1 MSLAYREYPP
11 PPALEGHVSCLWT
24 LEGEPG
30 REVGPDRVIPD
41 GCTELIWNLA
51 DRFRRY
57 EGSKGPRRQES
68 ALLVGQ
74 ITRPIYLA
82 PGRRV
87 SLVAV
92 RFRPAALGAFLGGVH
107 AVELTD
113 LDLPLEDVVGHRLRE
128 VGERLAAAPSGERI
142 RLLGE
147 VLTADVSRA
156 APVDPVV
163 AAAVDWIASTGGR
176 IRVGEVASRVGL
188 SRRHLER
195 QFLAA
200 VGLTPK
206 RLARIVRF
214 RHLLGRL
221 DEGDRFGWSG
231 LALACG
237 YYDQAHLIRDF
248 RELAD
253 CTPGEYLSTNFPL
266 GHLFLGE
273 AAGG

>member
-11 PPALEGHVSCLWT
+11 PAVLAGHVSCFWT
-24 LEGEPG
+24 LEGESTW
-30 REVGPDRVIPD
+30 EAAPDRVIPD

-57 EGSKGPRRQES
+57 AGSGGARRQE
-68 ALLVGQ
+68 ATLVVGQ

-82 PGRRV
+82 PGRRI

-107 AVELTD
+107 AAELTD

-128 VGERLAAAPSGERI
+128 VGDRLASAYSVERVH
-142 RLLGE
+142 LLGE
-147 VLTADVSRA
+147 ALTADLSRA
-156 APVDPVV
+156 APVDPAV
-163 AAAVDWIASTGGR
+163 AAAVDWIAATGGR
-176 IRVGEVASRVGL
+176 IRMGEVAGRVGL

-195 QFLAA
+195 RFLAA

-214 RHLLGRL
+214 RSLLARL
-221 DEGDRFGWSG
+221 DEGDPSGWSG
-231 LALACG
+231 LATACG
-237 YYDQAHLIRDF
+237 YYDQPHLIRDF

-253 CTPGEYLSTNFPL
+253 CTPGEYLSMDLHL
-266 GHLFLGE
+266 GRLFLGE
-273 AAGG
+273 G